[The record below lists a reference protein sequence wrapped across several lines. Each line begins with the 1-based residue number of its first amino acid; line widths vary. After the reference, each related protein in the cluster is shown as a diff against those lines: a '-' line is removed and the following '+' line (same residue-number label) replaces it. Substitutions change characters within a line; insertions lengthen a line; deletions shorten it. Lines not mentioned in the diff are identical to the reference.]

1 MFRRALVTCFAVL
14 AAALAAPRAS
24 GEVVDVADNGFTVKT
39 TVAVPVDPEKAY
51 AAVVEGVGKWWDPEH
66 TYSGDASNLS
76 IEAKPQGCFCEKL
89 AGQGFVRHLTVI
101 NAMPGKLLRLEG
113 GLGPLQGM
121 AVSGIM
127 TWTFKP
133 ADRGTTVEM
142 RYSAGGYNPP
152 GFKDLAPVVDSV
164 LRGQVERYR
173 RFLSTGK
180 P

>member
-1 MFRRALVTCFAVL
+1 MFRRALVPSFAVL
-14 AAALAAPRAS
+14 AAALAASRAS
-24 GEVVDVADNGFTVKT
+24 GEVVDVADNGFTIKI
-39 TVAVPVDPEKAY
+39 TVAVPVDSSRAY
-51 AAVVEGVGKWWDPEH
+51 ATVVDGVSRWWDPEH

-76 IEAKPQGCFCEKL
+76 IEARPQGCFCEKL
-89 AGQGFVRHLTVI
+89 PAQGFVRHLTVI

-133 ADRGTTVEM
+133 ADKGTTVEM
-142 RYSAGGYNPP
+142 RYAVGGYNPP
-152 GFKDLAPVVDSV
+152 GFKDLAPLVDSV
-164 LRGQVERYR
+164 LRGQLERYR
-173 RFLSTGK
+173 HFLATGK

>member
-1 MFRRALVTCFAVL
+1 VPCFAIL
-14 AAALAAPRAS
+14 AAAIAAPRAW
-24 GEVVDVADNGFTVKT
+24 GEVVDVADNGFTVKV
-39 TVAVPVDPEKAY
+39 TVSVPVDSSKAY
-51 AAVVEGVGKWWDPEH
+51 AALVEGIGKWWDPEH

-89 AGQGFVRHLTVI
+89 PGQGFVRHLTVI

-133 ADRGTTVEM
+133 AEKGTTVEM
-142 RYSAGGYNPP
+142 RYAAGGYNPP
-152 GFKDLAPVVDSV
+152 GFKDLAPGVDSV
-164 LRGQVERYR
+164 LRGQLERYR
-173 RFLSTGK
+173 RFLAPEK